1 MAQTTDSVI
10 HITLPDGSLKEI
22 APQTTISDFVLK
34 HIGEGLLRAAV
45 AAQIDGVCVDLSTP
59 LTRNCNLA
67 ILTFKDAL
75 GKQVFWH
82 SSAHVLAIAVT
93 RLFPHAKLTIGPPI
107 EEGFYYDIYIEKP
120 FTEEDIAKISEE
132 MKKVIGEKIP
142 FERVV
147 ISESEAKELFKDNK
161 FKLELI
167 EEYKDSELTI
177 YKNGSFYDLCRG
189 PHVSDTGRIK
199 SFALTKFS
207 GAYWRANADN
217 EQLQRIYGIS
227 YPNKDDL
234 KVYLER
240 IEQAKL
246 RDHRKLGKEHELIMF
261 HEFAPGAP
269 FFLERGTVIYNELI
283 QFIRNEYRLRGYAE
297 VITPQLFNK
306 ALWEQ
311 SGHWEFYKDDM
322 FIIKVEGVEH
332 SLKPMNCPSHC
343 LIYNTKKRSYKELPI
358 RIADFCNLHRNELSG
373 ALSGLTRV
381 RKFAQDDAHIF
392 CSMSQVESE
401 VEGVLS
407 FIKYVWE
414 DVFKFKL
421 NYSLSTRPEKK
432 LGDDALW
439 DKAENMLAN
448 ALQKQDI
455 SFNIKKGDGAFY
467 GPKIDIDLEDALGR
481 KWQCPTCQLDFNL
494 PKRFNCVFTNEAG
507 SDEQCVMIHRAV
519 LGSLERFYGI
529 MIEHYA
535 AKFPVW
541 LSPVQVKLLPI
552 ADRHI
557 AYCETVKQTLELQGI
572 RVDIDDRTLTTPKKV
587 RDAQLEFVPYICVV
601 GDSEIEHNTLNIRT
615 RDNVVH
621 GEKDVALFGQEVLA
635 EIVSKSQ

>member
-1 MAQTTDSVI
+1 MAQIT
-10 HITLPDGSLKEI
+10 ITLPDNSQKQVEEN
-22 APQTTISDFVLK
+22 ISISEFVLQN
-34 HIGEGLLRAAV
+34 IGEGLLRAAL
-45 AAQIDGVCVDLSTP
+45 AAKIDDKLVDLTTK
-59 LTRNCNLA
+59 LTQNCKLA
-67 ILTFKDAL
+67 ILTFKDVE

-82 SSAHVLAIAVT
+82 SSAHILAIAVT
-93 RLFPHAKLTIGPPI
+93 RLFPQAKLTIGPPI
-107 EEGFYYDIYIEKP
+107 EEGFYYDIFIEKP
-120 FTEEDIAKISEE
+120 FSEEDIKKIEEE
-132 MKKVIGEKIP
+132 MKKVISEKIP
-142 FERVV
+142 FEREV
-147 ISESEAKELFKDNK
+147 ISESKAKELFKDNK

-167 EEYKDSELTI
+167 EEYKDTELTL
-177 YKNGSFYDLCRG
+177 YKNGNFYDLCRG
-189 PHVSDTGRIK
+189 PHVPDTGRIK
-199 SFALTKFS
+199 AIALTKFS
-207 GAYWRANADN
+207 GAYWRANAQND
-217 EQLQRIYGIS
+217 QLQRIYGIS

-234 KVYLER
+234 KQY
-240 IEQAKL
+240 IEKIEEAKK

-269 FFLERGTVIYNELI
+269 FFLEKGTIIYNELI
-283 QFIRNEYRLRGYAE
+283 QFIKKEYRKRQYTE

-343 LIYNTKKRSYKELPI
+343 LIYNNKKRSYKDLPL

-373 ALSGLTRV
+373 TLSGLTRV

-392 CSMSQVESE
+392 CTMEQVETE
-401 VEGVLS
+401 VENVLA

-414 DVFKFKL
+414 DIFKFKL

-432 LGDDALW
+432 LGNDELW
-439 DKAENMLAN
+439 DKAEGMLTN
-448 ALQKQDI
+448 ALTKQNI
-455 SFNIKKGDGAFY
+455 EFNIKEGDGAFY

-494 PKRFNCVFTNEAG
+494 PKRFNCVYTSENGTE
-507 SDEQCVMIHRAV
+507 EQCVMIHRAV
-519 LGSLERFYGI
+519 LGSLERFYAI
-529 MIEHYA
+529 MVEHYA
-535 AKFPVW
+535 AKFPLW

-557 AYCETVKQTLELQGI
+557 PYCEEIAAQLQEHNI
-572 RVDIDDRTLTTPKKV
+572 RAQIDDRTITTPKKV
-587 RDAQLEFVPYICVV
+587 RDAQLEQVNYICVI
-601 GDSEIEHNTLNIRT
+601 GDSEVEHKTVNVRT

-621 GEKDVALFGQEVLA
+621 GEKQIEEFATQLLG
-635 EIVSKSQ
+635 EINRKE